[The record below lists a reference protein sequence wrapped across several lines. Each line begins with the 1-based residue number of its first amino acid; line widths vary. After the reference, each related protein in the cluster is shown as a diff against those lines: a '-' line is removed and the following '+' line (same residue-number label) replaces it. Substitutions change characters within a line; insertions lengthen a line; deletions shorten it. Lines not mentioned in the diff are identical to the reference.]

1 MTSSSVTNN
10 NNGGGGGQANST
22 RNCSPDTDSAFCD
35 NLSVLSSCS
44 ASSGEKKGGGG
55 GGSSG
60 HSSGGSNHAVDE
72 DARIKAEKIKLAIE
86 KIKEASVKKLFIKV
100 EINRYFFTVS
110 RILEYCIDASGVVFL
125 ALIFYILYVRK
136 NQKRSIDYVVI
147 VRTIVVVGFM
157 WRLY

>member
-1 MTSSSVTNN
+1 MNVPVLPARSSQAGSLLSRLPTAAAATTAVTAMTTSSVSNN
-10 NNGGGGGQANST
+10 NGGGGQANST

-44 ASSGEKKGGGG
+44 ASSGEKKGG

-100 EINRYFFTVS
+100 E
-110 RILEYCIDASGVVFL
+110 
-125 ALIFYILYVRK
+125 
-136 NQKRSIDYVVI
+136 
-147 VRTIVVVGFM
+147 
-157 WRLY
+157 

>member
-10 NNGGGGGQANST
+10 NGGGGGGQANST

-44 ASSGEKKGGGG
+44 ASSGEKKGG

-100 EINRYFFTVS
+100 ELYRYLFYGSKYSIPENRALYK
-110 RILEYCIDASGVVFL
+110 FL
-125 ALIFYILYVRK
+125 RCNSFWL
-136 NQKRSIDYVVI
+136 
-147 VRTIVVVGFM
+147 
-157 WRLY
+157 

>member
-1 MTSSSVTNN
+1 MTTSSVTNN
-10 NNGGGGGQANST
+10 NGGGGGGGQANST

-44 ASSGEKKGGGG
+44 ASSGEKKGG

-100 EINRYFFTVS
+100 ELYRYYFTVS
-110 RILEYCIDASGVVFL
+110 SILENI
-125 ALIFYILYVRK
+125 ILYRFL
-136 NQKRSIDYVVI
+136 RCGS
-147 VRTIVVVGFM
+147 F
-157 WRLY
+157 WL

>member
-10 NNGGGGGQANST
+10 NNGGGGQANST

-44 ASSGEKKGGGG
+44 ASSGEKKGG

-100 EINRYFFTVS
+100 ELYTV
-110 RILEYCIDASGVVFL
+110 
-125 ALIFYILYVRK
+125 
-136 NQKRSIDYVVI
+136 
-147 VRTIVVVGFM
+147 
-157 WRLY
+157 

>member
-1 MTSSSVTNN
+1 MNVPVLPVRSSQAGSLLSRLPAATTAVTAMTTSTNN

-55 GGSSG
+55 GSSG

-100 EINRYFFTVS
+100 E
-110 RILEYCIDASGVVFL
+110 
-125 ALIFYILYVRK
+125 
-136 NQKRSIDYVVI
+136 
-147 VRTIVVVGFM
+147 
-157 WRLY
+157 

>member
-1 MTSSSVTNN
+1 MTTSSVTN

-44 ASSGEKKGGGG
+44 ASSGEKKGGG

-100 EINRYFFTVS
+100 ELYRYSFTVS
-110 RILEYCIDASGVVFL
+110 SIL
-125 ALIFYILYVRK
+125 
-136 NQKRSIDYVVI
+136 
-147 VRTIVVVGFM
+147 
-157 WRLY
+157 